1 MSHERKFSFLIAII
15 RLKTLYWWEW
25 RVLRSMETHKS
36 YQQTILKL
44 FKIVL
49 TEITSQLPLIFL
61 WESSF
66 LLPQMLLGAELC
78 EFGTVL
84 SGVSTFPILFSQIL
98 ECALW
103 FSRWSRKIFEG
114 IMGFYNFIYLFL
126 QYYGC
131 NTDDNTGGK
140 CLDRHQLLDKTWNK
154 IYFST

>member
-1 MSHERKFSFLIAII
+1 MVGNEEYWGVWKQII
-15 RLKTLYWWEW
+15 STDHTEAFYDCFNRNYELSTL
-25 RVLRSMETHKS
+25 
-36 YQQTILKL
+36 
-44 FKIVL
+44 
-49 TEITSQLPLIFL
+49 FL

-131 NTDDNTGGK
+131 NIDENTGGK
-140 CLDRHQLLDKTWNK
+140 CLDRYQFLDKTWNK
-154 IYFST
+154 IYFSA